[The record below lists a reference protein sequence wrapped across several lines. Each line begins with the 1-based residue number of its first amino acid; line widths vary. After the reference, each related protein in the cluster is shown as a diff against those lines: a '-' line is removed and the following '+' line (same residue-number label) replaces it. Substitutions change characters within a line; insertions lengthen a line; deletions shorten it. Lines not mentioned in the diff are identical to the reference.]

1 MLNSEQM
8 YSVQMDDVDLIKQKV
23 DIAELIGSYITI
35 KKAGRNFKANCP
47 FHNEKSPSFV
57 ISPERQIWHCFG
69 CAKGGDIFTFVEEY
83 DRVDFSEALKILAER
98 AGVKLRKNVFRTK
111 EDEKK
116 NRIYEIN
123 HLTSQYY
130 HYLLTEHLTGKEA
143 LSYVLKRGITEA
155 LLNTYNLGYAPRQGN
170 ALINFLIKKK
180 GYTKE
185 ELLSAGVATIRNG
198 RLYDFFLN
206 RIIFP
211 IQDAQ
216 GNIIAFSGRAL
227 KEEALPK
234 YINTKETPVYIK
246 GDSLF
251 GLYQAKESIR
261 KSNSAIL
268 MEGEF
273 DAISSFKEGITNAIA
288 VKGTAL
294 TENQIRLIKRFAN
307 KIIFCFDTDPAGTEA
322 QRRSI
327 AMIQKEGLTASVVV
341 PPQGKDPDEI
351 LKENP
356 LLFKK
361 ALKNEINIYDFI
373 IESAKEDKDPSTVEG
388 KKHILSRTLPY
399 LIDIDNEIIKEHY
412 LKKLA
417 NLIDASYESVLK
429 ESFKIKSPK
438 VEEEPVKKKEIK
450 DRQSLLEDHLLTLI
464 LQSQN
469 PKDAVATATKSL
481 DNISLLTPHA
491 KVIFDTLKEYFIT
504 SDALAVSEV
513 NKLLHPSII
522 PTFDLY
528 FLKPIPNFEN
538 NKNQLQEIEKTAIN
552 VKHSIV
558 KKLLNDLALKI
569 KEAEKLKDEE
579 ELQKLHEEFNGLAM
593 RFK

>member
-1 MLNSEQM
+1 
-8 YSVQMDDVDLIKQKV
+8 MDDVDLIKQKIDV
-23 DIAELIGSYITI
+23 TDLIGSYIQI

-47 FHNEKSPSFV
+47 FHNDKSPSFI

-69 CAKGGDIFTFVEEY
+69 CSKGGDIFTFIEEY
-83 DRVDFSEALKILAER
+83 DHVDFSEALKMLAER
-98 AGVKLRKNVFRTK
+98 AGVELRKNVFRTK

-123 HLTSQYY
+123 NLTSQYY
-130 HYLLTEHLTGKEA
+130 HYLLTEHPTGKKA
-143 LSYVLKRGITEA
+143 LSYVLKRGITET
-155 LLNTYNLGYAPRQGN
+155 LLNTYNLGYAPRQGD
-170 ALINFLIKKK
+170 ALVNFLIKKK
-180 GYTKE
+180 GYSKD
-185 ELLSAGVATIRNG
+185 ELIASGVATIRND
-198 RLYDFFLN
+198 RLYDFFLD
-206 RIIFP
+206 RLIFP

-227 KEEALPK
+227 HESVMPK
-234 YINTKETPVYIK
+234 YINTKETLVYVK

-251 GLYQAKESIR
+251 GLYQAKESI
-261 KSNSAIL
+261 KKNNSAIL

-273 DAISSFKEGITNAIA
+273 DVITSFKEGITNAVA

-294 TENQIRLIKRFAN
+294 TENQIRLLKRFTN
-307 KIIFCFDTDPAGTEA
+307 KIIFCFDADPAGTEA

-327 AMIQKEGLTASVVV
+327 AMIEKEGLTASVVIQ
-341 PPQGKDPDEI
+341 PKGKDPDEL

-361 ALKNEINIYDFI
+361 ALRNEVNIYDFI
-373 IESAKEDKDPSTVEG
+373 IESANEDKDPKTIEG
-388 KKHILSRTLPY
+388 KKHVLSRTLPY

-417 NLIDASYESVLK
+417 NLIDTSYESVLK
-429 ESFKIKSPK
+429 ESAKIKSPK
-438 VEEEPVKKKEIK
+438 IEEAPAKKRETK
-450 DRQSLLEDHLLTLI
+450 DRLTLLEDHLLTLI

-469 PKDAVATATKSL
+469 PKDAVATAAKSL
-481 DNISLLTPHA
+481 DNISLLNPNS

-504 SDALAVSEV
+504 ADNLVISEV

-522 PTFDLY
+522 PAFDLY
-528 FLKPIPNFEN
+528 LLKPIPGFEN

-558 KKLLNDLALKI
+558 KKLLNDLSLKI
-569 KEAEKLKDEE
+569 KEAEQMQDEE
-579 ELQKLHEEFNGLAM
+579 KLQKLHEEFNNLAM